1 MSPNLTTVLIK
12 HPRFRTYVA
21 HRGHP
26 LPVAQHQHLL
36 AADDVHGKL
45 EITNRQG
52 PRSSASVRVP
62 WVHVD
67 LLLDTR
73 LYAGIVRNVETQ
85 TRCVDEKLTGGT

>member
-1 MSPNLTTVLIK
+1 M
-12 HPRFRTYVA
+12 A

-45 EITNRQG
+45 EVADRQG

-62 WVHVD
+62 WLHVD
-67 LLLDTR
+67 ILLDTR
-73 LYAGIVRNVETQ
+73 LYAGVVRNAETQ
-85 TRCVDEKLTGGT
+85 TRRVDEELKGGA